1 MDMQLDVLKD
11 LRDNNI
17 YLLRSASSK
26 DTLTIGIARSN
37 IAYAIIIHSVITA
50 RTRGESWQ
58 LTAGTLAEMLK
69 LDKIPLRKYLRYLVN
84 QGILDAVDE
93 ETFTPKMDSSLEHPI
108 FIPVYNRPP
117 NAEDKDNWTIRTR
130 ILRSPRDNAAAP
142 KLPDNAIETSPE
154 IFNGGHTLIAY
165 NYRGL
170 IGEDEPVNILVA
182 HNSLNKFDGYL
193 KATWFAANGVKQ
205 VPSGFAILKHPR
217 DFWELATPAAFKTNE
232 YCLPEFAPVPFW
244 QQMSV
249 ESFFGTAA
257 TESSRNVQYKKIVV
271 KTQEI
276 LKDHPEYLP
285 WITSVGAGNYNML
298 VRSSDVKISK
308 LRKQAVLKSATQHK
322 TTESSTSEV
331 KQIKLPL
338 KSDASIQDTG
348 VEERKDLVASK
359 ESTPL
364 LSIRGRLNTSQLTS
378 AQLIRRLLGSS
389 LDVEIQDI
397 LIEQIIQ
404 ARMWKYSTRIK

>member
-37 IAYAIIIHSVITA
+37 IAYAVIIHSVITA

-58 LTAGTLAEMLK
+58 LTADTLAEMLK

-93 ETFTPKMDSSLEHPI
+93 ETFTPKMDSSLDHPI

-130 ILRSPRDNAAAP
+130 ILRSPRDTAAAP
-142 KLPDNAIETSPE
+142 KLPDTAIETSPE
-154 IFNGGHTLIAY
+154 VFNGGHTLIAY
-165 NYRGL
+165 NYRGF

-205 VPSGFAILKHPR
+205 VPNGFSILKQPR

-232 YCLPEFAPVPFW
+232 YCLPEFAPVPLW
-244 QQMSV
+244 QQMNV
-249 ESFFGTAA
+249 ESFFGTTA

-271 KTQEI
+271 KTQEV
-276 LKDHPEYLP
+276 LRDHPEYLP
-285 WITSVGAGNYNML
+285 WITSVGVGNYNML
-298 VRSSDVKISK
+298 VRSSDMKASN
-308 LRKQAVLKSATQHK
+308 LRKQAVLKSTTQHK
-322 TTESSTSEV
+322 ATEASMSKA
-331 KQIKLPL
+331 KQTKVPL
-338 KSDASIQDTG
+338 KPDVATSDVK
-348 VEERKDLVASK
+348 VEKRKDLTVNEASA
-359 ESTPL
+359 PL

-378 AQLIRRLLGSS
+378 AQLIRRLLESS
-389 LDVEIQDI
+389 LDIETQDI

-404 ARMWKYSTRIK
+404 ARMWKYSRIK